1 MKKFISV
8 ATLLILC
15 NLISGQAQDLGKD
28 YNKYKVWVTLA
39 DEPFEVNGI
48 LYELKDSTL
57 LLSNYKT
64 YDKFIVNN
72 NPTIELHISNIELI
86 EARKRNRLAKGI
98 IIGTASGFAIGGII
112 GLARGDD
119 EDSSAGEK
127 AIKGGVSLAIPGAL
141 IGMLIGSVKV
151 SFPIEGSLSNYKNHH
166 KKLQKYSTR

>member
-1 MKKFISV
+1 MKFISV
-8 ATLLILC
+8 ATLLILS

-28 YNKYKVWVTLA
+28 YNKYKVWVTLT

-64 YDKFIVNN
+64 YAKFIVDN
-72 NPTIELHISNIELI
+72 NPTIELNIDKIELI
-86 EARKRNRLAKGI
+86 ETRKRNRLAKGI
-98 IIGTASGFAIGGII
+98 IIGTASGFVIGGLI

-119 EDSSAGEK
+119 EDNSAGEK

-141 IGMLIGSVKV
+141 IGLLVGSVKV
-151 SFPIEGSLSNYKNHH
+151 SFPIEGSLSKYKSHN